1 MEGKSRIGRP
11 GRSSGVTL
19 IELIIVLVI
28 ITIAVGISGVFYAN
42 SLPSARLGAAGRE
55 ISAAIRQARLLARTH
70 GETTA
75 VTINLDTRRYAITGH
90 TSRAIPAGIN
100 VRVLDEIAGEVTR
113 GEVSII
119 FHDSGAVEGGTIIL
133 SVNKRQ
139 LIVKV
144 DPIVGA
150 IILKDSSGKS

>member
-1 MEGKSRIGRP
+1 
-11 GRSSGVTL
+11 VTL

-42 SLPSARLGAAGRE
+42 SLPSARLGAAARE

-75 VTINLDTRRYAITGH
+75 VTINLDTRRYALTGH
-90 TSRAIPAGIN
+90 TSRAIPPGIN

-113 GEVSII
+113 GEVSIV
-119 FHDSGAVEGGTIIL
+119 FYDSGAVEGGTIVL

-139 LIVKV
+139 LLVKV

-150 IILKDSSGKS
+150 IIMKDSSGKS